1 MLKKIFS
8 LSFLLTSMLQAMPT
22 QQKISLEL
30 PKNINIQSEE
40 HKEIAKALL
49 SLQLYEDSKDKNIV
63 YYLPPFR
70 PYVFDQGS
78 AGGLRNMRL
87 VEHFDDCLEILNNLK
102 NENYKNLPW
111 IKERVTSLKE
121 SLQEDIDYIKSNIL
135 DAKSRIKYL
144 QEKRFDFMLTGNQEA
159 INYIDKLI
167 EEKKFELKEKEIQ
180 LSKKYEELYIK
191 TQEFEKEH
199 IISQID
205 LAAMY
210 LRMAGGKFELKTY
223 NNTAELIEAFS
234 DSLASADN
242 SYVGFF
248 SMSVYAGFTQEQL
261 ETLSKYKMLVPDK
274 KIILMPATDFN
285 FTALTDTAKE
295 NNQVKSVKMFGDAKG
310 AGDYTGANI
319 TFDLTVA
326 GARALGMYL
335 EPFIV
340 PIAINAATN
349 FQMEPFEAVLKCD
362 FSSGYSV
369 KGRSDIKDGLVI
381 FDNDLTNQ
389 IKTHDQSSGACNVE
403 MISGDR
409 KSAHLTALQ
418 ELEKV
423 YEGMRV
429 RRITLSEQQKN
440 QYYTGILSDLSNKQH
455 EERKDDSSSIALISA
470 YANLGLE
477 GMLVQALS
485 QASNFY
491 WHTRIEDVENLS
503 TVKFEKRIK
512 LQGHETLRQYWPTN
526 ICLYYNSSKKAY
538 DRCTKNGEHQAQ
550 SVIEASDKALNSSS
564 CAKEDKSLECG
575 KKRKLDLEQQP
586 ILPEE
591 PTKKDDYLL

>member
-63 YYLPPFR
+63 YYVPPFR

-111 IKERVTSLKE
+111 MKERVSY
-121 SLQEDIDYIKSNIL
+121 IDNQ
-135 DAKSRIKYL
+135 IKYT
-144 QEKRFDFMLTGNQEA
+144 QQRISFFEEKLAEA
-159 INYIDKLI
+159 ILVNNQNAVEKITAIISAKINEIEKL
-167 EEKKFELKEKEIQ
+167 ELELKKEI
-180 LSKKYEELYIK
+180 K
-191 TQEFEKEH
+191 TLEKEH
-199 IISQID
+199 ILSQID

-261 ETLSKYKMLVPDK
+261 ETLAKYKMLVPDK

-409 KSAHLTALQ
+409 KSAHFI
-418 ELEKV
+418 V
-423 YEGMRV
+423 HPFV
-429 RRITLSEQQKN
+429 
-440 QYYTGILSDLSNKQH
+440 
-455 EERKDDSSSIALISA
+455 
-470 YANLGLE
+470 
-477 GMLVQALS
+477 
-485 QASNFY
+485 
-491 WHTRIEDVENLS
+491 
-503 TVKFEKRIK
+503 
-512 LQGHETLRQYWPTN
+512 
-526 ICLYYNSSKKAY
+526 
-538 DRCTKNGEHQAQ
+538 
-550 SVIEASDKALNSSS
+550 
-564 CAKEDKSLECG
+564 
-575 KKRKLDLEQQP
+575 
-586 ILPEE
+586 
-591 PTKKDDYLL
+591 

>member
-1 MLKKIFS
+1 MFKKIFS

-30 PKNINIQSEE
+30 PKNINIQSQE
-40 HKEIAKALL
+40 HKDIAKALL

-63 YYLPPFR
+63 YYVPPFR

-102 NENYKNLPW
+102 NENYKKSPW
-111 IKERVTSLKE
+111 FKERVSY
-121 SLQEDIDYIKSNIL
+121 IDDQIKYTQQRIS
-135 DAKSRIKYL
+135 DAESRIKYF
-144 QEKRFDFMLTGNQEA
+144 QEKRLDIMLTGNQEA

-167 EEKKFELKEKEIQ
+167 EEKKFELKEKEIE

-191 TQEFEKEH
+191 TQEFEEEH

-210 LRMAGGKFELKTY
+210 LRMAGGKFDLKTY
-223 NNTAELIEAFS
+223 NTTAELIAAFS

-248 SMSVYAGFTQEQL
+248 SMSVYAGFTEEQL

-274 KIILMPATDFN
+274 KIVIMPATDFN

-362 FSSGYSV
+362 FSAGYSV

-389 IKTHDQSSGACNVE
+389 IRTHDESRGACNVE

-409 KSAHLTALQ
+409 NSAHLTALQ

-423 YEGMRV
+423 YEGV
-429 RRITLSEQQKN
+429 RLRRTTLSEQQKN
-440 QYYTGILSDLSNKQH
+440 QYYTGIVSDLTNKQH
-455 EERKDDSSSIALISA
+455 EERKDESSSISLIYA
-470 YANLGLE
+470 YANLGIE
-477 GMLVQALS
+477 GLAVQALS
-485 QASNFY
+485 EASNFY

-512 LQGHETLRQYWPTN
+512 LQGHETLRQDWPTN
-526 ICLYYNSSKKAY
+526 ICLYYNINKRAY
-538 DRCTKNGEHQAQ
+538 DRCTKNGEHEAQ
-550 SVIEASDKALNSSS
+550 GVVEASDKALNSSS
-564 CAKEDKSLECG
+564 CTKEDKSLECG
-575 KKRKLDLEQQP
+575 KKRKLNLEQQP

-591 PTKKDDYLL
+591 PRKKDNYLL

>member
-1 MLKKIFS
+1 MFKKIFS

-30 PKNINIQSEE
+30 PKNINIQSQE
-40 HKEIAKALL
+40 HKDIAKALL

-63 YYLPPFR
+63 YYVPPFR

-87 VEHFDDCLEILNNLK
+87 VEHFDDCIEILNNLK
-102 NENYKNLPW
+102 SDAYKNLPW
-111 IKERVTSLKE
+111 MKERVSYIDDQIKYTQQRISFFEEKLAEAMLIERKDMVEKISAIILEKKNEIQRLKE
-121 SLQEDIDYIKSNIL
+121 E
-135 DAKSRIKYL
+135 
-144 QEKRFDFMLTGNQEA
+144 
-159 INYIDKLI
+159 
-167 EEKKFELKEKEIQ
+167 
-180 LSKKYEELYIK
+180 IK
-191 TQEFEKEH
+191 TLEEQH

-210 LRMAGGKFELKTY
+210 LRMAGGKFDLKTY
-223 NNTAELIEAFS
+223 NTTAELIAAFS

-248 SMSVYAGFTQEQL
+248 SMSVYAGFTEEQL

-274 KIILMPATDFN
+274 KIVIMPATDFN

-362 FSSGYSV
+362 FSAGYSV

-389 IKTHDQSSGACNVE
+389 IRTHDESRGACNVE

-409 KSAHLTALQ
+409 NSAHLTALQ

-423 YEGMRV
+423 YEGV
-429 RRITLSEQQKN
+429 RLRRTTLSEQQKN
-440 QYYTGILSDLSNKQH
+440 QYYTGIVSDLTNKQH
-455 EERKDDSSSIALISA
+455 EERKDESSSISLIYA
-470 YANLGLE
+470 YANLGIE
-477 GMLVQALS
+477 GLAVQALS
-485 QASNFY
+485 EASNFY

-512 LQGHETLRQYWPTN
+512 LQGHETLRQDWPTN
-526 ICLYYNSSKKAY
+526 ICLYYNINKRAY
-538 DRCTKNGEHQAQ
+538 DRCTKNGEHEAQ
-550 SVIEASDKALNSSS
+550 GVVEASDKALNSSS
-564 CAKEDKSLECG
+564 CTKEDKSLECG
-575 KKRKLDLEQQP
+575 KKRKLNLEQQP

-591 PTKKDDYLL
+591 PRKKDNYLL